1 MMNQPA
7 PQSSRPAI
15 PRRPISV
22 LLISALLVLE
32 GLAVLA
38 YALTYALSLG
48 QTGELGMGARIFML
62 VLIIAAGAWQLLVA
76 HHFFR
81 ARAWTRA
88 AVLVWQ
94 VFQIILAL
102 QIAMPVD
109 VLVAWL
115 WLVPAAVVVVLL
127 FDPRTTAFLGDRPTT
142 RPGTG
147 NKP

>member
-1 MMNQPA
+1 MNQPV

-22 LLISALLVLE
+22 LVISLLLVLE

-38 YALTYALSLG
+38 NAGFYAMQLG
-48 QTGELGMGARIFML
+48 QDGSLGMGARIFML
-62 VLIIAAGAWQLLVA
+62 LLITAAGAWQLLVA

-88 AVLVWQ
+88 AVLLWQ

-102 QIAMPVD
+102 QLAMPVN
-109 VLVAWL
+109 VLMAWL
-115 WLVPAAVVVVLL
+115 WLVPAALVIVLL
-127 FDPRTTAFLGDRPTT
+127 FDPRTTAFLGDRPAAD
-142 RPGTG
+142 PGAG
-147 NKP
+147 KQP

>member
-1 MMNQPA
+1 MNQPV

-22 LLISALLVLE
+22 LLISVLLVLE

-48 QTGELGMGARIFML
+48 QAGELGMGARIFML

-81 ARAWTRA
+81 ARPWTRA
-88 AVLVWQ
+88 AALMWQ
-94 VFQIILAL
+94 IFQIILAIPYF
-102 QIAMPVD
+102 QSGDAV
-109 VLVAWL
+109 VAWL
-115 WLVPAAVVVVLL
+115 WLVPAALIVVLL
-127 FDPRTTAFLGDRPTT
+127 FDPRTTAFLGDRPTAH
-142 RPGTG
+142 PGTG
-147 NKP
+147 NHP